1 MKFILNIDKVFN
13 DLLLQEDT
21 DQDKKITKDD
31 TGPKKFVL
39 VDETTK
45 QKKTIEGTYHLSNL
59 LQELAQL
66 KETKQIVG
74 EVDLL
79 RIQENPVERISRKIR
94 DDYWNE
100 LTRTID
106 KKGLSQIL
114 QDEKTTNEIPTL
126 YVSAK
131 DKQGVAYFQ
140 ELEKKVQ
147 NFKVAILPE
156 DFSME
161 YVETLNTKPGI
172 LALARGA
179 FCCSGWSI

>member
-1 MKFILNIDKVFN
+1 MKFSLNIDKVFN
-13 DLLLQEDT
+13 ELLLQEDT

-31 TGPKKFVL
+31 NGPKKFVL

-45 QKKTIEGTYHLSNL
+45 QEKTIEGTYHLSNL

-66 KETKQIVG
+66 KEQNCKIG
-74 EVDLL
+74 EVDLN

-106 KKGLSQIL
+106 KKGLAQIL

-126 YVSAK
+126 YISAK
-131 DKQGVAYFQ
+131 DKRGVAYFQ
-140 ELEKKVQ
+140 ELEKAG
-147 NFKVAILPE
+147 NLPSFTIANRY
-156 DFSME
+156 FS
-161 YVETLNTKPGI
+161 TSN
-172 LALARGA
+172 
-179 FCCSGWSI
+179 